1 MSFRQSFS
9 RFRKKAEDK
18 LSRIV
23 HKPER
28 GGTNVGGGFYHSG
41 VSSQSEPGIAGG
53 GLGGDIG
60 VGGRKDDPRPD
71 ESLPVSRSAVE
82 IGDYQGGSDDKT
94 SGGEIDQ
101 KHLHPHPHV
110 QVESGSS
117 QKKRD
122 VGGKRAGQA
131 NLLPQS
137 GIGNESTP
145 APSISR
151 GGKSEGT

>member
-41 VSSQSEPGIAGG
+41 LSSQSEPGIAGG
-53 GLGGDIG
+53 GLGGDIR
-60 VGGRKDDPRPD
+60 VGGGKDDPRPD

-82 IGDYQGGSDDKT
+82 IGDDQGGSDDKT
-94 SGGEIDQ
+94 SGGEIGQ
-101 KHLHPHPHV
+101 KYLHPHPHV
-110 QVESGSS
+110 QAESRSS
-117 QKKRD
+117 QERRD
-122 VGGKRAGQA
+122 VDGKRTGRAD
-131 NLLPQS
+131 LPPQS

-145 APSISR
+145 TPSISR
-151 GGKSEGT
+151 GGESKST